1 MRPPSQCHHHKGFRF
16 PLQKLLLPSSSVSAQ
31 SNLPVLQ
38 YDVLIAG
45 GGFAGLYCARAL
57 SRDLGVT
64 ARQRVVI
71 VAEENFMVFQPMLA
85 EVAGSALA
93 PRHVVNPIRRLCPEI
108 TVLRGCISVIDLTA
122 RKLTVQAGDFTGP
135 PEISFRHLVLTLGGI
150 VDLSR
155 VPGMPEH
162 ALLMKNVGDALK
174 LRGAIIDRF
183 EEANVETDPECQRRL
198 LTFVVVGGG
207 YSGVETAGQLLD

>member
-1 MRPPSQCHHHKGFRF
+1 MRERGLMTSPAMRWAETVKNEAGKSMPPQGIPF
-16 PLQKLLLPSSSVSAQ
+16 PFGKRPLNISPVSAQ

-57 SRDLGVT
+57 ARDLGT
-64 ARQRVVI
+64 AAHSRVVI
-71 VAEENFMVFQPMLA
+71 VAEQNFMVFQPMLA

-108 TVLRGCISVIDLTA
+108 TVLRGTIGAIDLTG
-122 RKLTVQAGDFTGP
+122 KKVTLQAGEFTGP
-135 PEISFRHLVLTLGGI
+135 REIGFKHLVLALGGI

-155 VPGMPEH
+155 VPGMTEH

-183 EEANVETDPECQRRL
+183 EEANLEVDHECQKRL
-198 LTFVVVGGG
+198 L
-207 YSGVETAGQLLD
+207 